1 MSSAEI
7 QKEIKEHFKNKV
19 SARAQN
25 FIYVRNLKKV
35 WNGAYVVSNHPSSN
49 NMNMFRG
56 LHT

>member
-1 MSSAEI
+1 MFVKFRWKLSYVNKYVTAMSSAEI

-35 WNGAYVVSNHPSSN
+35 
-49 NMNMFRG
+49 
-56 LHT
+56 